1 VNELRNIA
9 VRIVTKHINNWDPEY
24 LFADGAPDDEYESE
38 IAKIVEAVLKSKDEI
53 EVAEAI
59 QDTFGYFFGRD
70 YDFEDCYSI
79 AKNVWKELYG

>member
-1 VNELRNIA
+1 MRNIA
-9 VRIVTKHINNWDPEY
+9 VRIVTKYINNWDPEY
-24 LFADGAPDDEYESE
+24 LLADGAPDDEYEGG

-53 EVAEAI
+53 EAEAI
-59 QDTFGYFFGRD
+59 KHTFGYFFGRD